1 MKKEGKFF
9 IEFPT
14 KESRVKME
22 TNSPP
27 QKKTINLKRERS
39 RLVNIFWSLFM
50 IAVVVASIV
59 VVVKYNFWVMV
70 FVITLGVSIGFL
82 FTCGQEL
89 WDIKVKISQLSVSQ
103 VILKYLPALAFVT
116 IMFVFQGLGRL
127 DITVVEIMGMAGL
140 GYLIL
145 FIIIGAI
152 RTALRD

>member
-1 MKKEGKFF
+1 MD
-9 IEFPT
+9 
-14 KESRVKME
+14 

-27 QKKTINLKRERS
+27 HKKTINLKRERS

-50 IAVVVASIV
+50 IAVIIAAIV

-116 IMFVFQGLGRL
+116 IMFIFQGLGRL